1 MQAIREYFETI
12 TPLSDVEWNAFSS
25 KLLQQKFNKK
35 AIILK
40 EDQVEEYLSF
50 IGDGMVRFFLFKGEE
65 EITFDFAFAGEFVSG
80 YSSFITQTPA
90 KFNIQALSNTTLW
103 RISYKDLQEI
113 YATTSEGNRIGRH
126 AAEQLFLSKAHRE
139 MAFLTQRAE
148 ERYLNLF
155 TEQPQLLQLI
165 PGKYLASYIGITP
178 QALSRIRK
186 RIY

>member
-12 TPLSDVEWNAFSS
+12 TPLSDAEWNAFSS
-25 KLLQQKFNKK
+25 KLLQQEFNKK
-35 AIILK
+35 ALILTEGK
-40 EDQVEEYLSF
+40 VENHLSF
-50 IGDGMVRFFLFKGEE
+50 ISDGMVRFFLFKGEE
-65 EITFDFAFAGEFVSG
+65 EITFDFAFAGEFLSG

-90 KFNIQALSNTTLW
+90 KFNIQALSSTILW
-103 RISYKDLQEI
+103 RISYQDLQEI
-113 YATTSEGNRIGRH
+113 YATTSVGNRIGRH
-126 AAEQLFLSKAHRE
+126 AAKQLFLSKTQRE

-148 ERYLNLF
+148 ERYLSLF